1 MLNKDLLMIGK
12 AQTSILSIRI
22 RNDLSRAV
30 LFKIVFKTNFSSRFE
45 AVSKTMNAGEV
56 LSYIVD
62 LKDPT
67 VSNYNEITFEVYY
80 VTAGRYDVTISSP
93 DEWFGK
99 WFNSGL
105 YNYRYYECRDTLKDV
120 LTAPNID
127 KGYLF
132 SIVPYN

>member
-1 MLNKDLLMIGK
+1 MIGK

-22 RNDLSRAV
+22 RNDLNRAIP
-30 LFKIVFKTNFSSRFE
+30 FKIVFKTGFSSRFE
-45 AVSKTMNAGEV
+45 AVSKTMNVGEV
-56 LSYIVD
+56 LSYTVD

-67 VSNYNEITFEVYY
+67 VSNYDMITFEVYY

-99 WFNSGL
+99 CFDSGV
-105 YNYRYYECRDTLKDV
+105 YNYRYYECMDTIRDV